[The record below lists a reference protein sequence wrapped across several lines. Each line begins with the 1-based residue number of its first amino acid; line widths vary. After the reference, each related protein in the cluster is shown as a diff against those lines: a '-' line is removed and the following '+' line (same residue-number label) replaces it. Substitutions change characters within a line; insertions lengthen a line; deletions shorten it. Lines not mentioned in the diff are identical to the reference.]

1 MICPCKESV
10 LCSGIWLARVTN
22 KHTLLVLKDELR
34 GWVWLSYLF
43 YKSTTPTVFVVIQY
57 VEIPLH
63 WWEAS
68 LSVSPSVQ
76 AYVDVWY
83 HREFSSSVRLK
94 RAFGPRFRT
103 VLRSPRGPRGL
114 AALRPSG
121 RAAGLASSIFVMG
134 WLRDRRSRPWSQSGD
149 AVYELPSNTP
159 RLLLQ
164 NQLMGQSW
172 RNTAGY

>member
-1 MICPCKESV
+1 MLGLLISTRYWYLKMSLEDG
-10 LCSGIWLARVTN
+10 SGSLIYFIRAQQ
-22 KHTLLVLKDELR
+22 LLVLWSSSTFKYPCTDQKHR
-34 GWVWLSYLF
+34 YLSL
-43 YKSTTPTVFVVIQY
+43 
-57 VEIPLH
+57 PLCKR
-63 WWEAS
+63 
-68 LSVSPSVQ
+68 L
-76 AYVDVWY
+76 YVDVCY

-103 VLRSPRGPRGL
+103 VLWSPRGPRGL

-121 RAAGLASSIFVMG
+121 RAAGLTGGIFVMG
-134 WLRDRRSRPWSQSGD
+134 WLRDRRSTPWPQSGD

-172 RNTAGY
+172 RNTAAY